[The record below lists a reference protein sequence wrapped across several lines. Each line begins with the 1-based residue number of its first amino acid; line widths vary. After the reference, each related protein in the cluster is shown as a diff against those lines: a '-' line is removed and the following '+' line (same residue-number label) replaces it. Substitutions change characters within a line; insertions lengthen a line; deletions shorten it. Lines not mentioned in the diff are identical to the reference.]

1 MYKLR
6 PVFAA
11 QREDTEV
18 EDRGEASE
26 EDKAAAAKSGEEIY
40 IGFDKS
46 DGAPRKGRKGRVLN
60 DDPSR
65 YPARDELSGG
75 WAGGEIGLR
84 KFVEE
89 EAAKGETYQKARVVE
104 SNAVDGKLQQKAIT
118 EDGEE
123 IYLGFSKSEMEQ
135 RKQGGR
141 GRSIRD
147 DPSRYPDKEDVG
159 ILPQVT
165 GGFAGGEMGVK
176 QFVESGDIKL
186 SPKGKAQFSP
196 VALAIFVIFGVST
209 GAILLN
215 SGVLLSEQA
224 LGGGGEATSGGP
236 LAGVLSSSL
245 TDSLVVDEKT
255 KLLLNATF
263 AVLGLGAVLIGGRAV
278 SKRLQESTSQLKD
291 DAVNAAK
298 ISVFVLVTLL
308 GVLYVLDY

>member
-1 MYKLR
+1 M
-6 PVFAA
+6 
-11 QREDTEV
+11 EDQ
-18 EDRGEASE
+18 GAASE
-26 EDKAAAAKSGEEIY
+26 EDKVAAAKSGEEIY

-46 DGAPRKGRKGRVLN
+46 DAAPRKGRKGRVLN

-65 YPARDELSGG
+65 YPKRDELSGG
-75 WAGGEIGLR
+75 WAGGEVGLQ

-89 EAAKGETYQKARVVE
+89 AAAKGETTYQKAKVVE
-104 SNAVDGKLQQKAIT
+104 TTTKDGKVQKKAIT

-123 IYLGFSKSEMEQ
+123 IYLGFSKSDMDI
-135 RKQGGR
+135 RKQGGK

-186 SPKGKAQFSP
+186 SPKGKPQFSS

-215 SGVLLSEQA
+215 SGVMLSEQA
-224 LGGGGEATSGGP
+224 LGGGSEASGGP
-236 LAGVLSSSL
+236 LTGVLSSSL
-245 TDSLVVDEKT
+245 TNSIVVDEKT
-255 KLLLNATF
+255 KLLLNASF
-263 AVLGLGAVLIGGRAV
+263 VVLGLGALLLGGRAV
-278 SKRLQESTSQLKD
+278 SKRLSESTTQLKD

-298 ISVFVLVTLL
+298 ISVFVLVVLL
-308 GVLYVLDY
+308 GALYVLDY